1 MKRLPKVTCKTDIP
15 GLWFHGVQEYGHTI
29 FSTLSVPEISFD
41 YDDQNPAYDY
51 LCANGFMNFPKMYR
65 ENLTGFP
72 YFHSNF
78 WNEDVLPLNAF
89 ARGVSYAVLTGYDAS
104 KSDEENLPYVAAH
117 FQTRSQCYIDNINS
131 GGLKQNSRITNF
143 DDFTVSFD
151 YKCDSVGRFDYDYI
165 DPFYPAGYSFLYS
178 QPVNTTAYLSYQ
190 IYIVNVSGGC
200 ILVTGR
206 PETSHI
212 DYDTG
217 AVTGNANYFTGILQI
232 DFTEWHSV
240 KIETIQKDQNG
251 SIIFVYIDNVLI
263 PFHTNNTAYD
273 RTDGGIDTDSGHL
286 SVSFWGFNTRNAYYT
301 GDYWYKNFRI
311 ANRPQHFEEVRWCVY
326 HGNEWQYYTDNHFAF
341 ALSNLS
347 NVYQRA
353 GDIRWQG
360 KSELSEN
367 YLSTGPGRLYIN
379 VLARYCLTLTLAYD
393 NSSEKFG
400 ALNYPAL
407 HTVNM
412 TDEQLQITDN
422 STIYDRVYDVGF
434 VYWPLEENDQDY
446 YANDGTYQTLI
457 FVHPHVDN
465 ASFIDNWCVITPNE
479 TNYITYSISNV
490 KHYGYSIELFM
501 RITETDS
508 AAMSGAV
515 KIMRLNTFN
524 VSGLYANDR
533 AFWFGY
539 IPALNTD
546 HDVLGYWAIFSAEN
560 VICKFPHF
568 KNKAVSHLAFR
579 MVPENAS
586 DYYFRR
592 LCVYINGSLAFH
604 IYLQNRSN
612 LTGFGQLFDS
622 AGNSGFSGAI
632 RGLRLITNQ
641 EVYPAIVDES
651 RAFFA
656 NKDTFYLQD
665 VFSDIELGLD
675 RYWDR
680 VTEVMADPY
689 FDPFELYPDYA
700 FPKTSNDYVFGKP
713 VITWQDERT
722 GEELGTGS
730 ITEEITRNSKFRG
743 DFSFE
748 NTAKG
753 ISVFMPPEGYIEMT
767 INRQMPP
774 VTVITTESMT
784 VYKGSYIILDGS
796 GSYDNITGYLWSTGS
811 TAAQISVQIMETTT
825 FTLTVTNANGSDS
838 ATITIVCKEVPEIVK
853 KADIVT
859 VQVTGQEIPLS
870 PIPYQELSVLL
881 NGQNCIISLRQL
893 GLFLYCSLSVDGRQI
908 FNNIMCSINARVNV
922 FRSPYFTGI
931 LKFYDTQGTDRPH
944 YSELG
949 SRWILVYRAE
959 ELPGEVD

>member
-1 MKRLPKVTCKTDIP
+1 MKRLPKITCKTDLP
-15 GLWFHGVQEYGHTI
+15 GLFFHKWGQYSDT
-29 FSTLSVPEISFD
+29 FSVPEITFNA
-41 YDDQNPAYDY
+41 DDENPAYDH

-65 ENLTGFP
+65 ESLTGFP
-72 YFHSNF
+72 YFHSGF
-78 WNEDVLPLNAF
+78 WNEDVLSSSVSAQ
-89 ARGVSYAVLTGYDAS
+89 GVSYAALTGYDAS

-117 FQTRSQCYIDNINS
+117 FENRSQCYIDNINS

-151 YKCDSVGRFDYDYI
+151 YKCDSVGRFDYGYI
-165 DPFYPAGYSFLYS
+165 DPGYPAGYSFLYS
-178 QPVNTTAYLSYQ
+178 QPVNTTAYLHHQ

-206 PETSHI
+206 PETANI

-217 AVTGNANYFTGILQI
+217 AVTGNNNYFTGILQI

-240 KIETIQKDQNG
+240 KIETIQKDSG
-251 SIIFVYIDNVLI
+251 SVIFVYIDNVLI

-311 ANRPQHFEEVRWCVY
+311 ANRPQHFEI
-326 HGNEWQYYTDNHFAF
+326 EWSVARNRYDSEYYSENHFPF
-341 ALSNLS
+341 YLRDLSYANQ
-347 NVYQRA
+347 YQRESVI
-353 GDIRWQG
+353 DCHF
-360 KSELSEN
+360 KSEFMEVSSWFGEYYYN
-367 YLSTGPGRLYIN
+367 N
-379 VLARYCLTLTLAYD
+379 VLPAYYLNLRLTHD
-393 NSSEKFG
+393 GSSEIFN
-400 ALNYPAL
+400 ASAYPAL
-407 HTVNM
+407 RTVNM
-412 TDEQLQITDN
+412 TDEQLQITDESSIVDN
-422 STIYDRVYDVGF
+422 AYDVGF
-434 VYWPLEENDQDY
+434 VYFPLEENDQDY
-446 YANDGTYQTLI
+446 YAHDGTYQTL
-457 FVHPHVDN
+457 FLLNPHVDN

-479 TNYITYSISNV
+479 TNYITYSKSNV
-490 KHYGYSIELFM
+490 QNYGYSIELFM
-501 RITETDS
+501 RITEADS
-508 AAMSGAV
+508 AAMSGNV
-515 KIMRLNTFN
+515 KIMRLNTFS

-533 AFWFGY
+533 VFWFGY

-546 HDVLGYWAIFSAEN
+546 HDVLGYWAIFSSEN
-560 VICKFPHF
+560 VVCKFPHF
-568 KNKAVSHLAFR
+568 KNRAVSHLAFR
-579 MVPENAS
+579 MSPEDAA

-592 LCVYINGSLAFH
+592 LCVYINGSLVFH
-604 IYLQNRSN
+604 IFLRERSSLSN
-612 LTGFGQLFDS
+612 FGQLFDS

-632 RGLRLITNQ
+632 RGLRIITNQ

-700 FPKTSNDYVFGKP
+700 FPQTQNDYVFGKP

-730 ITEEITRNSKFRG
+730 ITEEITRNTKFRG
-743 DFSFE
+743 DLSFE
-748 NTAKG
+748 NSAKG
-753 ISVFMPPEGYIEMT
+753 ISVFMPPEGYVEMT

-774 VTVITTESMT
+774 VSVITTESMT

-796 GSYDNITGYLWSTGS
+796 GSYDNITAYQWSNGS

-825 FTLTVTNANGSDS
+825 FTLTVTNLYGSDS

-922 FRSPYFTGI
+922 FKSPYFTGI

>member
-1 MKRLPKVTCKTDIP
+1 MKRLPKVTCKTDLP
-15 GLWFHGVQEYGHTI
+15 GLFFHKWGQYSDT
-29 FSTLSVPEISFD
+29 FSVPEITFD
-41 YDDQNPAYDY
+41 ADDENPVYDY
-51 LCANGFMNFPKMYR
+51 LCADGFMNFPKMYR
-65 ENLTGFP
+65 ESLTGFP
-72 YFHSNF
+72 YFHSDF
-78 WNEDVLPLNAF
+78 WNEDVLPPDTNAQ
-89 ARGVSYAVLTGYDAS
+89 GVSYVALTGYDAS

-117 FQTRSQCYIDNINS
+117 FENRSQCYINNINS

-143 DDFTVSFD
+143 DDFAVSFD
-151 YKCDSVGRFDYDYI
+151 YKMDDYSQADSY
-165 DPFYPAGYSFLYS
+165 YPAGYSFLYS
-178 QPVNTTAYLSYQ
+178 QPVNTNSYHTYQ

-206 PETSHI
+206 PETAHI

-240 KIETIQKDQNG
+240 KIETIQKASG
-251 SIIFVYIDNVLI
+251 SVIFVYIDNVLI
-263 PFHTNNTAYD
+263 PFHFNAATYD

-311 ANRPQHFEEVRWCVY
+311 ANRPQHFEI
-326 HGNEWQYYTDNHFAF
+326 EWSVARTRYDSEFYSENHFPF
-341 ALSNLS
+341 YLRNL
-347 NVYQRA
+347 NYANQYQRETF
-353 GDIRWQG
+353 IQYLY
-360 KSELSEN
+360 KSELMEAFSWFGEYYYN
-367 YLSTGPGRLYIN
+367 N
-379 VLARYCLTLTLAYD
+379 VLPAYYLNLRLTHD
-393 NSSEKFG
+393 GSSEIFN
-400 ALNYPAL
+400 ASAYPAL
-407 HTVNM
+407 RTVNM
-412 TDEQLQITDN
+412 TDEELQITDESSIVDN
-422 STIYDRVYDVGF
+422 AYDVGF
-434 VYWPLEENDQDY
+434 VYFPLEENDQDY
-446 YANDGTYQTLI
+446 YAHDGTYQTL
-457 FVHPHVDN
+457 FLLNPHVDN
-465 ASFIDNWCVITPNE
+465 ASFIDNRCVITPNE
-479 TNYITYSISNV
+479 TNYITYSKSNV
-490 KHYGYSIELFM
+490 QNYGYSIELFM
-501 RITETDS
+501 RITEADS
-508 AAMSGAV
+508 AAMSGNV
-515 KIMRLNTFN
+515 KIMRLNTFS

-533 AFWFGY
+533 VFWFGY
-539 IPALNTD
+539 IPALNAD

-560 VICKFPHF
+560 VVCKFPHF

-579 MVPENAS
+579 MSPEDAA

-604 IYLQNRSN
+604 IYLRERTSLSN
-612 LTGFGQLFDS
+612 FGQLFDS

-632 RGLRLITNQ
+632 RGLRIITNQ

-651 RAFFA
+651 RAFFT

-689 FDPFELYPDYA
+689 FDPFTLYPDYA
-700 FPKTSNDYVFGKP
+700 FPETQNDYVFGKP

-730 ITEEITRNSKFRG
+730 ITEEITRNTKFRG

-748 NTAKG
+748 NSAKG

-774 VTVITTESMT
+774 VSVITTESMT

-796 GSYDNITGYLWSTGS
+796 GSYDNITSYQWSNGS

-825 FTLTVTNANGSDS
+825 FTLTVTNLYGSDS
-838 ATITIVCKEVPEIVK
+838 ATITVVCKEVPEIVK

-922 FRSPYFTGI
+922 FKSPYFTGI

>member
-1 MKRLPKVTCKTDIP
+1 MKRLPKITCKTDLP
-15 GLWFHGVQEYGHTI
+15 GLFFHKWGQYSDT
-29 FSTLSVPEISFD
+29 FSVPEITFD
-41 YDDQNPAYDY
+41 ADDENPAYDY
-51 LCANGFMNFPKMYR
+51 LCADGFMNFPKMYR
-65 ENLTGFP
+65 ESLTGFP
-72 YFHSNF
+72 YFHSDF
-78 WNEDVLPLNAF
+78 WNEDVLPLNTDAQ
-89 ARGVSYAVLTGYDAS
+89 GVSYAVLTGYDAT

-117 FQTRSQCYIDNINS
+117 FENRSHCYIDNINS

-151 YKCDSVGRFDYDYI
+151 YKCDSVGRFDYGYI

-178 QPVNTTAYLSYQ
+178 QPVNTTSYHTYQ

-217 AVTGNANYFTGILQI
+217 AVTGNDNYFTGILQI

-240 KIETIQKDQNG
+240 RIETVQKDSG
-251 SIIFVYIDNVLI
+251 SVIFVYIDNVLI
-263 PFHTNNTAYD
+263 PFHFNDATYD

-311 ANRPQHFEEVRWCVY
+311 ANRPQHFEI
-326 HGNEWQYYTDNHFAF
+326 EWSVARTRYDSEFYSENHFPF
-341 ALSNLS
+341 YLRNL
-347 NVYQRA
+347 NYANQYQRETF
-353 GDIRWQG
+353 IQYLY
-360 KSELSEN
+360 KSELMEAFSWFGEYYYN
-367 YLSTGPGRLYIN
+367 N
-379 VLARYCLTLTLAYD
+379 VLPAYYLNLRLTHD
-393 NSSEKFG
+393 GSSEIFN
-400 ALNYPAL
+400 ASAYPAL
-407 HTVNM
+407 RTVNM
-412 TDEQLQITDN
+412 TDEELQITDESSIVDN
-422 STIYDRVYDVGF
+422 AYDVGF
-434 VYWPLEENDQDY
+434 VYFPLEENDQDY
-446 YANDGTYQTLI
+446 YAHDGTYQTL
-457 FVHPHVDN
+457 FLLNPHVDN

-479 TNYITYSISNV
+479 TNYITYNKSNV
-490 KHYGYSIELFM
+490 QNYGYSIELFM
-501 RITETDS
+501 RITEADS

-515 KIMRLNTFN
+515 KIMRLNTFS

-533 AFWFGY
+533 VFWFGY

-560 VICKFPHF
+560 VVCKFPHF
-568 KNKAVSHLAFR
+568 KNRAVSHLAVR
-579 MVPENAS
+579 MSPEDAA

-604 IYLQNRSN
+604 IYLRNRSSLSN
-612 LTGFGQLFDS
+612 FGQLFDS

-632 RGLRLITNQ
+632 RGLRIITNQ

-651 RAFFA
+651 RAFFS
-656 NKDTFYLQD
+656 NKDIFYLQD
-665 VFSDIELGLD
+665 VFSDVELGLD

-700 FPKTSNDYVFGKP
+700 FPDTQNDYVFRKP

-730 ITEEITRNSKFRG
+730 ITEEITRNTKFRG

-753 ISVFMPPEGYIEMT
+753 ISVFMPPEGYAEMT

-774 VTVITTESMT
+774 TAVITTESMT

-859 VQVTGQEIPLS
+859 VKVTGQEIPLS

>member
-15 GLWFHGVQEYGHTI
+15 GLFFHKWGQYSDT
-29 FSTLSVPEISFD
+29 FSVPEITFD
-41 YDDQNPAYDY
+41 ADDENPAYDH

-72 YFHSNF
+72 YFHSEF
-78 WNEDVLPLNAF
+78 WNEDVLPGDTWAQ
-89 ARGVSYAVLTGYDAS
+89 GVSYVALTGYDAS
-104 KSDEENLPYVAAH
+104 KSDEENAPYVAAH
-117 FQTRSQCYIDNINS
+117 FENRSQCYINNINS

-143 DDFTVSFD
+143 DDFAVSFD
-151 YKCDSVGRFDYDYI
+151 YKMDAYSQGDSY
-165 DPFYPAGYSFLYS
+165 YPAGYSFLFS
-178 QPVNTTAYLSYQ
+178 QPQNTTEYFRCQ
-190 IYIVNVSGGC
+190 IYIVKVNGGC
-200 ILVTGR
+200 ILVTDR
-206 PETSHI
+206 PDTAYI

-217 AVTGNANYFTGILQI
+217 TVTGNANYFTGILQI

-240 KIETIQKDQNG
+240 KIETIQKDSG
-251 SIIFVYIDNVLI
+251 SVIFVYIDNVLI
-263 PFHTNNTAYD
+263 PFHFNNTSYN
-273 RTDGGIDTDSGHL
+273 RTDGGIDTDSWHL
-286 SVSFWGFNTRNAYYT
+286 SGNFLGFNTRNAYYT

-311 ANRPQHFEEVRWCVY
+311 ANRPQHFEI
-326 HGNEWQYYTDNHFAF
+326 EWSVARTRYDSEFYSENHFPF
-341 ALSNLS
+341 YLRNL
-347 NVYQRA
+347 NYANQYQRETF
-353 GDIRWQG
+353 IQYLY
-360 KSELSEN
+360 KSELMEAFSWFGEYYYN
-367 YLSTGPGRLYIN
+367 N
-379 VLARYCLTLTLAYD
+379 VLPAYYLNLRLTHD
-393 NSSEKFG
+393 GSSEIFN
-400 ALNYPAL
+400 ASAYPAL
-407 HTVNM
+407 RTVNM

-422 STIYDRVYDVGF
+422 GTIYDGVYYVGY
-434 VYWPLEENDQDY
+434 VYWPLEENDHDY
-446 YANDGTYQTLI
+446 YAHDGTYQTLF
-457 FVHPHVDN
+457 FVHPYVDN
-465 ASFIDNWCVITPNE
+465 ASFTDSWCVITPNE
-479 TNYITYSISNV
+479 TNYITFNRSNV
-490 KHYGYSIELFM
+490 KNYGYSIELFM
-501 RITETDS
+501 RITEADS
-508 AAMSGAV
+508 AAMSGNV
-515 KIMRLNTFN
+515 KIMRLNTFS

-533 AFWFGY
+533 VFWFGY

-560 VICKFPHF
+560 VVCKFPHF

-579 MVPENAS
+579 MSPEDAS

-604 IYLQNRSN
+604 IYLRERSSLSN
-612 LTGFGQLFDS
+612 FGQLFDS

-632 RGLRLITNQ
+632 RGLRIITNQ

-651 RAFFA
+651 RAFFS

-713 VITWQDERT
+713 VITWHDERT

-748 NTAKG
+748 NTTKG
-753 ISVFMPPEGYIEMT
+753 ISVFMPPEGYVEMT

-774 VTVITTESMT
+774 VSVITTESMT

-796 GSYDNITGYLWSTGS
+796 GSYDNITSYQWSNGS

-922 FRSPYFTGI
+922 FKSPYFTGI

>member
-15 GLWFHGVQEYGHTI
+15 GLFFHKWGQYSDT
-29 FSTLSVPEISFD
+29 FSVPEITFD
-41 YDDQNPAYDY
+41 ADDENPAYDY
-51 LCANGFMNFPKMYR
+51 LCADGFVNFPKMYR
-65 ENLTGFP
+65 ESLTGFP
-72 YFHSNF
+72 YFHSDF
-78 WNEDVLPLNAF
+78 WNEDVLPLNTDAQ
-89 ARGVSYAVLTGYDAS
+89 GVSYAVLTGYDAS

-117 FQTRSQCYIDNINS
+117 FENRSQCYIDNINS

-151 YKCDSVGRFDYDYI
+151 YKCDSVGRFDYGYI
-165 DPFYPAGYSFLYS
+165 DPFYPAGYSFLYG
-178 QPVNTTAYLSYQ
+178 QPVYTTSYLRHQ

-206 PETSHI
+206 PDTAYI

-240 KIETIQKDQNG
+240 KIETIQKASG
-251 SIIFVYIDNVLI
+251 SVIFVYIDNVLI
-263 PFHTNNTAYD
+263 PFHFNDATYD

-311 ANRPQHFEEVRWCVY
+311 TNRPQHFEI
-326 HGNEWQYYTDNHFAF
+326 EWGVARTRYDSEYYSENHFPF
-341 ALSNLS
+341 YLRNL
-347 NVYQRA
+347 NYADQYQRETF
-353 GDIRWQG
+353 IQCLY
-360 KSELSEN
+360 KSELMEAFSWFGEYYYN
-367 YLSTGPGRLYIN
+367 N
-379 VLARYCLTLTLAYD
+379 VLPAYNLNLRLTHD
-393 NSSEKFG
+393 GSSEIFN
-400 ALNYPAL
+400 AASYPAL
-407 HTVNM
+407 RTVNM

-422 STIYDRVYDVGF
+422 GTIYDGVYYVGY
-434 VYWPLEENDQDY
+434 VYWPLEENDHDY
-446 YANDGTYQTLI
+446 YAHDGTYQTLF
-457 FVHPHVDN
+457 FVHPYVDN
-465 ASFIDNWCVITPNE
+465 ASFTDNWCVITPNE
-479 TNYITYSISNV
+479 TNYITFNRSNV
-490 KHYGYSIELFM
+490 KNYGYSIELFM
-501 RITETDS
+501 RITEADS
-508 AAMSGAV
+508 AAMSGNV
-515 KIMRLNTFN
+515 KIMRLNTFS

-533 AFWFGY
+533 VFWFGY
-539 IPALNTD
+539 IPALNAD
-546 HDVLGYWAIFSAEN
+546 RSVLGYWAIFSAEN
-560 VICKFPHF
+560 VVCKFPHF
-568 KNKAVSHLAFR
+568 KNRAVSHLAFR
-579 MVPENAS
+579 MSPEDAS

-604 IYLQNRSN
+604 IYLRERSSLIN
-612 LTGFGQLFDS
+612 FGQLFDS

-632 RGLRLITNQ
+632 RGLRIITNQ

-651 RAFFA
+651 RAFFS

-675 RYWDR
+675 WYWDR

-700 FPKTSNDYVFGKP
+700 FPKTQNDYVFGKP
-713 VITWQDERT
+713 VITWHDERT

-730 ITEEITRNSKFRG
+730 ITEDITRNTKFRG

-753 ISVFMPPEGYIEMT
+753 ISVFMPPEGYVEMT

-774 VTVITTESMT
+774 VSVITTESMT

-796 GSYDNITGYLWSTGS
+796 GSYDNITSYQWSNGS

-922 FRSPYFTGI
+922 FKSPYFTGI

>member
-1 MKRLPKVTCKTDIP
+1 MKRLPKVTCKTDLP
-15 GLWFHGVQEYGHTI
+15 GLFFHKWGQYSDT
-29 FSTLSVPEISFD
+29 FSVPEITFD
-41 YDDQNPAYDY
+41 ADDENPAYDY
-51 LCANGFMNFPKMYR
+51 LCADGFMNFPKMYR
-65 ENLTGFP
+65 ESLTGFP
-72 YFHSNF
+72 YFHSGF
-78 WNEDVLPLNAF
+78 WNEDVLPSGAYAN
-89 ARGVSYAVLTGYDAS
+89 GVSYAVLTGYDAS

-117 FQTRSQCYIDNINS
+117 FVNRSQCYISDINF
-131 GGLKQNSRITNF
+131 GGLQQNSRITNS

-151 YKCDSVGRFDYDYI
+151 YKCDSVGRFDAGYI
-165 DPFYPAGYSFLYS
+165 DSYYPQGYSFLYS
-178 QPVNTTAYLSYQ
+178 QPSSTVTAGNQ

-206 PETSHI
+206 PDTAYI

-217 AVTGNANYFTGILQI
+217 AVTGNQNYFTGILQI
-232 DFTEWHSV
+232 DFTEWHSFR
-240 KIETIQKDQNG
+240 IETIQKDQENG
-251 SIIFVYIDNVLI
+251 SIVFVYIDNVLI
-263 PFHTNNTAYD
+263 PFHTNNASYD
-273 RTDGGIDTDSGHL
+273 RTDGGMDTLSGHI
-286 SVSFWGFNTRNAYYT
+286 SHNFVGFNTRNAYYT

-311 ANRPQHFEEVRWCVY
+311 ANRQQHFEIRWCVFNKNSMPEY
-326 HGNEWQYYTDNHFAF
+326 FSENHFPFAISQSYTDPYRQKGIIYCQ
-341 ALSNLS
+341 S
-347 NVYQRA
+347 
-353 GDIRWQG
+353 
-360 KSELSEN
+360 KSELFGDYLN
-367 YLSTGPGRLYIN
+367 GDPGYLFINILAQYYLSL
-379 VLARYCLTLTLAYD
+379 VLAYD
-393 NSSEKFG
+393 NSSETLD

-407 HTVNM
+407 HTINM
-412 TDEQLQITDN
+412 TDEQLQITDASSITDN
-422 STIYDRVYDVGF
+422 AYDVGF

-446 YANDGTYQTLI
+446 YAHDGTYQTL
-457 FVHPHVDN
+457 FLVDPHLDN
-465 ASFIDNWCVITPNE
+465 ASFIDNWCVLTPNE
-479 TNYITYSISNV
+479 TNYITYSKSNIQD
-490 KHYGYSIELFM
+490 YGYSIELFM
-501 RITETDS
+501 RITEADS
-508 AAMSGAV
+508 AAMSGNV
-515 KIMRLNTFN
+515 KIMRLNTFS

-533 AFWFGY
+533 VFWFGY
-539 IPALNTD
+539 IPALNAD

-560 VICKFPHF
+560 VVCKFPHF
-568 KNKAVSHLAFR
+568 KNRAVSHLAFR
-579 MVPENAS
+579 MAPESAIN
-586 DYYFRR
+586 YYFRR

-604 IYLQNRSN
+604 IYLRNRSN
-612 LTGFGQLFDS
+612 LTDFGQLFDS

-632 RGLRLITNQ
+632 RGLRIITNQ
-641 EVYPAIVDES
+641 EVYPVIVDES
-651 RAFFA
+651 RAFFS
-656 NKDTFYLQD
+656 NKDTYYLLDQ
-665 VFSDIELGLD
+665 FSDIELGLD

-689 FDPFELYPDYA
+689 FDPFTLYPDYA
-700 FPKTSNDYVFGKP
+700 YPKTQNDYVFGKP

-730 ITEEITRNSKFRG
+730 ITEEITRNTKFRG

-748 NTAKG
+748 NSAKG

-774 VTVITTESMT
+774 VSVITTESMT

-796 GSYDNITGYLWSTGS
+796 GSYDNITSYQWSNGS

-825 FTLTVTNANGSDS
+825 FTLTVTNLYGSDS

-859 VQVTGQEIPLS
+859 VKVTGQEIPLS

>member
-1 MKRLPKVTCKTDIP
+1 MKRLPKITCKTDIP
-15 GLWFHGVQEYGHTI
+15 GLFFHKWGQYSDT
-29 FSTLSVPEISFD
+29 FSVPEITFD
-41 YDDQNPAYDY
+41 ADDENPAYDH

-72 YFHSNF
+72 YFHSDF
-78 WNEDVLPLNAF
+78 WNEDVLPGDTWAQ
-89 ARGVSYAVLTGYDAS
+89 GVSYAVLTGYDAS

-117 FQTRSQCYIDNINS
+117 FENRSQCYIDNINS
-131 GGLKQNSRITNF
+131 GGLKQNSRITNS

-151 YKCDSVGRFDYDYI
+151 YKCDSVGRFDYGYI
-165 DPFYPAGYSFLYS
+165 DPSYPAGYSFLYS
-178 QPVNTTAYLSYQ
+178 QPVYTTSYLRQQ

-200 ILVTGR
+200 ILITGR

-217 AVTGNANYFTGILQI
+217 AVTGNENYFTGILQI

-240 KIETIQKDQNG
+240 KIETIQKASG
-251 SIIFVYIDNVLI
+251 SVIFVYIDNVLI
-263 PFHTNNTAYD
+263 PFHFNDATYD

-286 SVSFWGFNTRNAYYT
+286 SVSFWCFNTRNAYYT

-311 ANRPQHFEEVRWCVY
+311 ANRPQHFEI
-326 HGNEWQYYTDNHFAF
+326 EWSVARTRYDSEYYSENHFPFYLLNYA
-341 ALSNLS
+341 NQ
-347 NVYQRA
+347 YQRETF
-353 GDIRWQG
+353 IQYLY
-360 KSELSEN
+360 KSELMEAFSWFGEYYYN
-367 YLSTGPGRLYIN
+367 N
-379 VLARYCLTLTLAYD
+379 VLPAYNLNLRLAHD
-393 NSSEKFG
+393 GSSEIFN
-400 ALNYPAL
+400 AASYPAL
-407 HTVNM
+407 RTVNM

-422 STIYDRVYDVGF
+422 STIYDGVYYVGY
-434 VYWPLEENDQDY
+434 VYWPLEENDHDY
-446 YANDGTYQTLI
+446 YAHDGTYQTLF

-479 TNYITYSISNV
+479 TNYITYNRSNV
-490 KHYGYSIELFM
+490 KNYGYSIELFM
-501 RITETDS
+501 RITEADS
-508 AAMSGAV
+508 AAMSGNV

-533 AFWFGY
+533 IFWFGY

-560 VICKFPHF
+560 VVCKFPHF
-568 KNKAVSHLAFR
+568 KNRAVSHLAFR
-579 MVPENAS
+579 MSPEDAS

-604 IYLQNRSN
+604 IYLRNRSN

-632 RGLRLITNQ
+632 RGLRIITNQ

-651 RAFFA
+651 RAFFS
-656 NKDTFYLQD
+656 NKDIFYLQD

-680 VTEVMADPY
+680 VSEVIADPY
-689 FDPFELYPDYA
+689 FDPFTLYPDYA
-700 FPKTSNDYVFGKP
+700 YPQTQNDYVFGKP
-713 VITWQDERT
+713 VITWLDERT

-730 ITEEITRNSKFRG
+730 ITEEITRNTKFRG
-743 DFSFE
+743 NFSFE

-753 ISVFMPPEGYIEMT
+753 ISVFMPPEGYVEMT

-774 VTVITTESMT
+774 VSVITTESMT
-784 VYKGSYIILDGS
+784 VYKGSFIILDGS
-796 GSYDNITGYLWSTGS
+796 GSYDNITSYLWNTGS

-825 FTLTVTNANGSDS
+825 FTLTVTNNYGSDS
-838 ATITIVCKEVPEIVK
+838 ATITIVCKEIPEIVK

>member
-1 MKRLPKVTCKTDIP
+1 MKRLPKITCKTDIP
-15 GLWFHGVQEYGHTI
+15 GLFFHKWGQYSDT
-29 FSTLSVPEISFD
+29 FSVPEITFNA
-41 YDDQNPAYDY
+41 DDENPAYDY
-51 LCANGFMNFPKMYR
+51 LCADGFVNFPKMYR
-65 ENLTGFP
+65 ESLTGFP
-72 YFHSNF
+72 YFHSDF
-78 WNEDVLPLNAF
+78 WNEDVLPLNTDAQ
-89 ARGVSYAVLTGYDAS
+89 GVSYAVLTGYDAS

-117 FQTRSQCYIDNINS
+117 FENRSHCYIDNINS

-151 YKCDSVGRFDYDYI
+151 YKCDSVGRFDYGYI

-178 QPVNTTAYLSYQ
+178 QPVNTTSYHTYQ

-206 PETSHI
+206 PSTGNI

-240 KIETIQKDQNG
+240 KIETIQKASG
-251 SIIFVYIDNVLI
+251 SVIFVYIDNVLI
-263 PFHTNNTAYD
+263 PFHFNDATYD

-286 SVSFWGFNTRNAYYT
+286 SGNFLGFNTRNAYYT

-311 ANRPQHFEEVRWCVY
+311 ANRPQHFEIAWSVARTRYDSE
-326 HGNEWQYYTDNHFAF
+326 YYSENHFPF
-341 ALSNLS
+341 YLRNL
-347 NVYQRA
+347 NYANQYQRETF
-353 GDIRWQG
+353 IQCNY
-360 KSELSEN
+360 KSELMKVSLWFGEYYYN
-367 YLSTGPGRLYIN
+367 N
-379 VLARYCLTLTLAYD
+379 VLPAYFLNLRLAHD
-393 NSSEKFG
+393 GSSEIFNAG
-400 ALNYPAL
+400 AYPAL
-407 HTVNM
+407 RTVNM
-412 TDEQLQITDN
+412 TDEELQITDESSIVDN
-422 STIYDRVYDVGF
+422 AYDVGF
-434 VYWPLEENDQDY
+434 VYFPLEENDQDY
-446 YANDGTYQTLI
+446 YAHDGTYQTL
-457 FVHPHVDN
+457 FLLNPHVDN

-479 TNYITYSISNV
+479 TNYITYNKSNV
-490 KHYGYSIELFM
+490 QNYGYSIELFM
-501 RITETDS
+501 RITEADS
-508 AAMSGAV
+508 AAMSGNV

-533 AFWFGY
+533 VFWFGY

-560 VICKFPHF
+560 TVCKFPHF

-579 MVPENAS
+579 MSPEDAS

-604 IYLQNRSN
+604 IYLRERSSLSN
-612 LTGFGQLFDS
+612 FGQLFDS

-632 RGLRLITNQ
+632 RGLRIITNQ

-651 RAFFA
+651 RAFFS

-680 VTEVMADPY
+680 VSEVMADPY

-700 FPKTSNDYVFGKP
+700 FPKTQNDYVFGKP
-713 VITWQDERT
+713 AITWQDERT

-730 ITEEITRNSKFRG
+730 ITEEITRNTKFRG

-748 NTAKG
+748 NSAKG
-753 ISVFMPPEGYIEMT
+753 ISVFMPPEGYVEMT

-774 VTVITTESMT
+774 VSVITTESMT

-796 GSYDNITGYLWSTGS
+796 GSYDNITSYQWSNGS

-825 FTLTVTNANGSDS
+825 FTLTVTNTYGSDS

-853 KADIVT
+853 KADIET
-859 VQVTGQEIPLS
+859 VKVTGQEIPLS

>member
-15 GLWFHGVQEYGHTI
+15 GLFFHKWGQYSDT
-29 FSTLSVPEISFD
+29 FSVPEITFD
-41 YDDQNPAYDY
+41 ADDENPAYDY
-51 LCANGFMNFPKMYR
+51 LCADGFVNFPKMYR
-65 ENLTGFP
+65 ESLTGFP
-72 YFHSNF
+72 YFHSGF
-78 WNEDVLPLNAF
+78 WNEDVLPPSTYAQ
-89 ARGVSYAVLTGYDAS
+89 GVSYAALTGYDAS

-117 FQTRSQCYIDNINS
+117 FENRSQCYINSINS

-151 YKCDSVGRFDYDYI
+151 YKCDSVGRFDSGYI
-165 DPFYPAGYSFLYS
+165 DTDYPKGYSFLYS
-178 QPVNTTAYLSYQ
+178 QPTGTTAYNTYQ

-200 ILVTGR
+200 ILVTGW
-206 PETSHI
+206 PNETNI

-217 AVTGNANYFTGILQI
+217 TVTGTANYFTGILQT
-232 DFTEWHSV
+232 DFTEWHSFR
-240 KIETIQKDQNG
+240 IETIQKDDG
-251 SIIFVYIDNVLI
+251 SVIFVYIDNVLI
-263 PFHTNNTAYD
+263 PFHFNNAAYE
-273 RTDGGIDTDSGHL
+273 RTDGGIDTKSGHL
-286 SVSFWGFNTRNAYYT
+286 STGFWGFNTRNAYYT

-311 ANRPQHFEEVRWCVY
+311 ANRLQHFEI
-326 HGNEWQYYTDNHFAF
+326 EWSVARNRYDSEYYSENHFPFYLRDLNYA
-341 ALSNLS
+341 NQ
-347 NVYQRA
+347 YQRETF
-353 GDIRWQG
+353 IQCNC
-360 KSELSEN
+360 KSELMKVSLWFGEYYYN
-367 YLSTGPGRLYIN
+367 N
-379 VLARYCLTLTLAYD
+379 VLPAYYLNLRLTHD
-393 NSSEKFG
+393 GSSEIFNAG
-400 ALNYPAL
+400 SYPAL
-407 HTVNM
+407 RTVNM
-412 TDEQLQITDN
+412 TDEQLQITDESSIVDN
-422 STIYDRVYDVGF
+422 AYDVGF
-434 VYWPLEENDQDY
+434 VYFPLEENDQDY
-446 YANDGTYQTLI
+446 YAHDGTYQTL
-457 FVHPHVDN
+457 FLLNPHIDN

-479 TNYITYSISNV
+479 TNYITYSKSNV
-490 KHYGYSIELFM
+490 QNYGYSIELFI
-501 RITETDS
+501 RITEADS

-515 KIMRLNTFN
+515 KIMRLNTFS
-524 VSGLYANDR
+524 VTGLYANDR

-539 IPALNTD
+539 IPAADAD

-560 VICKFPHF
+560 TVCKFPHF

-579 MVPENAS
+579 LSPEDAA

-604 IYLQNRSN
+604 IFLRERSSLSN
-612 LTGFGQLFDS
+612 FGQLFDS

-632 RGLRLITNQ
+632 RGLRIITNQ

-700 FPKTSNDYVFGKP
+700 FPKTQNDYVFGKP
-713 VITWQDERT
+713 VISWLDERT

-730 ITEEITRNSKFRG
+730 ITEDITRNSKFRG
-743 DFSFE
+743 DLSFE

-774 VTVITTESMT
+774 VSVITTESMT

-796 GSYDNITGYLWSTGS
+796 GSYDNITSYQWSNGAA
-811 TAAQISVQIMETTT
+811 AAQISVQIMETTT
-825 FTLTVTNANGSDS
+825 FTLTVTNAYGSDS
-838 ATITIVCKEVPEIVK
+838 ATITIVCKEVPEIIK
-853 KADIVT
+853 KADIET
-859 VQVTGQEIPLS
+859 VKVTGQEIPLS

-922 FRSPYFTGI
+922 FKSPYFTGI

>member
-1 MKRLPKVTCKTDIP
+1 MKRLPKITCKTDLP
-15 GLWFHGVQEYGHTI
+15 GLFFHKWGQYSDT
-29 FSTLSVPEISFD
+29 FSVPEITFD
-41 YDDQNPAYDY
+41 ADDENPAYDY
-51 LCANGFMNFPKMYR
+51 LCADGFMNFPKMYR
-65 ENLTGFP
+65 ESLTGFP
-72 YFHSNF
+72 YFHSDF
-78 WNEDVLPLNAF
+78 WNEDVLPPDTNAQ
-89 ARGVSYAVLTGYDAS
+89 GVSYVALTGYDAS

-117 FQTRSQCYIDNINS
+117 FENRSQCYIDNINS
-131 GGLKQNSRITNF
+131 GGLKQNSRITNS

-151 YKCDSVGRFDYDYI
+151 YKCDSVGRFDYGYI

-178 QPVNTTAYLSYQ
+178 QPVNTNSYHTYQ

-206 PETSHI
+206 PSTANI

-240 KIETIQKDQNG
+240 KIETIQKAQNG
-251 SIIFVYIDNVLI
+251 SVVFVYIDNILI
-263 PFHTNNTAYD
+263 PFHTNDATYD
-273 RTDGGIDTDSGHL
+273 RADGGIDTYSGHL
-286 SVSFWGFNTRNAYYT
+286 SVNFLGFNTRNAYYT

-311 ANRPQHFEEVRWCVY
+311 ANRSQHFEI
-326 HGNEWQYYTDNHFAF
+326 EWGVARTRYDSEYYSENHFPF
-341 ALSNLS
+341 YLRNL
-347 NVYQRA
+347 NYANQYQRETF
-353 GDIRWQG
+353 IECLY
-360 KSELSEN
+360 KSELMEAFSWFGEYYYN
-367 YLSTGPGRLYIN
+367 N
-379 VLARYCLTLTLAYD
+379 VLPAYYLNLRLTHD
-393 NSSEKFG
+393 GSSEIFN
-400 ALNYPAL
+400 ASAYPAL
-407 HTVNM
+407 RTVNM
-412 TDEQLQITDN
+412 TDEELQITDESSIVDN
-422 STIYDRVYDVGF
+422 AYDVGF
-434 VYWPLEENDQDY
+434 VYFPLEENDQDY
-446 YANDGTYQTLI
+446 YAHDGTYQTL
-457 FVHPHVDN
+457 FLLNPHVDN

-479 TNYITYSISNV
+479 TNYITYSKSNV
-490 KHYGYSIELFM
+490 QNYGYSIELFM

-508 AAMSGAV
+508 AAMSGNV
-515 KIMRLNTFN
+515 KIMRLNTFS

-533 AFWFGY
+533 VFWFGY

-560 VICKFPHF
+560 VVCKFPHF

-579 MVPENAS
+579 MSPEDAA

-604 IYLQNRSN
+604 IYLRERSSLSN
-612 LTGFGQLFDS
+612 FGQLFDS

-632 RGLRLITNQ
+632 RGLRIITNQ

-700 FPKTSNDYVFGKP
+700 FPNTQNDYAFGKP

-730 ITEEITRNSKFRG
+730 ITEEITRNTKFRG

-774 VTVITTESMT
+774 VSVITTESMT

-796 GSYDNITGYLWSTGS
+796 GSYDNITSYQWSNGS

-825 FTLTVTNANGSDS
+825 FTLTVTNLYGSDS

-922 FRSPYFTGI
+922 FKSPYFTGI
-931 LKFYDTQGTDRPH
+931 LKFYDTQGTDKPH

-959 ELPGEVD
+959 KLPGEVD

>member
-1 MKRLPKVTCKTDIP
+1 MKRLPKVTCKTDLP
-15 GLWFHGVQEYGHTI
+15 GLFFHKWGQYSDT
-29 FSTLSVPEISFD
+29 FSVPEITFNA
-41 YDDQNPAYDY
+41 DDENPAYDH

-65 ENLTGFP
+65 ESLTGFP
-72 YFHSNF
+72 YFHSGF
-78 WNEDVLPLNAF
+78 WNEDVLSSSVSAQ
-89 ARGVSYAVLTGYDAS
+89 GVSYAALTGYDAS

-117 FQTRSQCYIDNINS
+117 FENRSQCYIDNINS

-151 YKCDSVGRFDYDYI
+151 YKCDSVGRFDYGYI
-165 DPFYPAGYSFLYS
+165 DPGYPAGYSFLYS
-178 QPVNTTAYLSYQ
+178 QPVNTTAYLHHQ

-206 PETSHI
+206 PETANI

-217 AVTGNANYFTGILQI
+217 AVTGNNNYFTGILQI

-240 KIETIQKDQNG
+240 KIETIQKDSG
-251 SIIFVYIDNVLI
+251 SVIFVYIDNVLI

-311 ANRPQHFEEVRWCVY
+311 ANRPQHFEI
-326 HGNEWQYYTDNHFAF
+326 EWSVARTRYDSEYYSENHFPF
-341 ALSNLS
+341 YLRDLSYANQ
-347 NVYQRA
+347 YQRESVI
-353 GDIRWQG
+353 DCHF
-360 KSELSEN
+360 KSEFMEVSSWFGEYYYN
-367 YLSTGPGRLYIN
+367 N
-379 VLARYCLTLTLAYD
+379 VLPAYYLNLRLTHD
-393 NSSEKFG
+393 GSSEIFN
-400 ALNYPAL
+400 ASAYPAL
-407 HTVNM
+407 RTVNM
-412 TDEQLQITDN
+412 TDEQLQITDESSIVDN
-422 STIYDRVYDVGF
+422 AYDVGF
-434 VYWPLEENDQDY
+434 VYFPLEENDQDY
-446 YANDGTYQTLI
+446 YAHDGTYQTL
-457 FVHPHVDN
+457 FLLNPHVDN

-479 TNYITYSISNV
+479 TNYITYSKSNV
-490 KHYGYSIELFM
+490 QNYGYSIELFM
-501 RITETDS
+501 RITEADS
-508 AAMSGAV
+508 AAMSGNV
-515 KIMRLNTFN
+515 KIMRLNTFS

-533 AFWFGY
+533 VFWFGY

-546 HDVLGYWAIFSAEN
+546 HDVLGYWAIFSSEN
-560 VICKFPHF
+560 VVCKFPHF
-568 KNKAVSHLAFR
+568 KNRAVSHLAFR
-579 MVPENAS
+579 MSPEDAA

-592 LCVYINGSLAFH
+592 LCVYINGSLVFH
-604 IYLQNRSN
+604 IFLRERSSLSN
-612 LTGFGQLFDS
+612 FGQLFDS

-632 RGLRLITNQ
+632 RGLRIITNQ

-700 FPKTSNDYVFGKP
+700 FPQTQNDYVFGKP

-730 ITEEITRNSKFRG
+730 ITEEITRNTKFRG
-743 DFSFE
+743 DLSFE
-748 NTAKG
+748 NSAKG
-753 ISVFMPPEGYIEMT
+753 ISVFMPPEGYVEMT

-774 VTVITTESMT
+774 VSVITTESMT

-796 GSYDNITGYLWSTGS
+796 GSYDNITAYQWSNGS

-825 FTLTVTNANGSDS
+825 FTLTVTNLYGSDS

-922 FRSPYFTGI
+922 FKSPYFTGI

>member
-1 MKRLPKVTCKTDIP
+1 MKRLPKVTCKTDLP
-15 GLWFHGVQEYGHTI
+15 GLFFHKWGQYSDT
-29 FSTLSVPEISFD
+29 FSVPEITFD
-41 YDDQNPAYDY
+41 ADDENPVYDY
-51 LCANGFMNFPKMYR
+51 LCADGFMNFPKMYR
-65 ENLTGFP
+65 ESLTGFP
-72 YFHSNF
+72 YFHSDF
-78 WNEDVLPLNAF
+78 WNEDVLPLNTDAQ
-89 ARGVSYAVLTGYDAS
+89 GVSYAVLTGYDAS

-117 FQTRSQCYIDNINS
+117 FENRSQCYIDNINS

-151 YKCDSVGRFDYDYI
+151 YKCDSVGRFDYGYI

-178 QPVNTTAYLSYQ
+178 QPIYTTSYNTCQ

-206 PETSHI
+206 PSTANI

-240 KIETIQKDQNG
+240 KIETIQKASG
-251 SIIFVYIDNVLI
+251 SVIFVYIDNVLI
-263 PFHTNNTAYD
+263 PFHFNAATYD

-311 ANRPQHFEEVRWCVY
+311 ANRPQHFEI
-326 HGNEWQYYTDNHFAF
+326 EWSVARTRYDSEFYSENHFPF
-341 ALSNLS
+341 YLRNL
-347 NVYQRA
+347 NYANQYQRETF
-353 GDIRWQG
+353 IQYLY
-360 KSELSEN
+360 KSELMEAFSWFGEYYYN
-367 YLSTGPGRLYIN
+367 N
-379 VLARYCLTLTLAYD
+379 VLPAYYLNLRLTHD
-393 NSSEKFG
+393 GSSEIFN
-400 ALNYPAL
+400 ASAYPAL
-407 HTVNM
+407 RTVNM
-412 TDEQLQITDN
+412 TDEELQITDESSIVDN
-422 STIYDRVYDVGF
+422 AYDVGF
-434 VYWPLEENDQDY
+434 VYFPLEENDQDY
-446 YANDGTYQTLI
+446 YAHDGTYQTL
-457 FVHPHVDN
+457 FLLNPHVDN

-479 TNYITYSISNV
+479 TNYITYSKSNV
-490 KHYGYSIELFM
+490 QNYGYSIELFM
-501 RITETDS
+501 RITEADS
-508 AAMSGAV
+508 AAMSGNV
-515 KIMRLNTFN
+515 KIMRLNTFS

-533 AFWFGY
+533 VFWFGY
-539 IPALNTD
+539 IPALNAD

-560 VICKFPHF
+560 VVCKFPHF

-579 MVPENAS
+579 MSPEDAA

-604 IYLQNRSN
+604 IYLRERTSLSN
-612 LTGFGQLFDS
+612 FGQLFDS

-632 RGLRLITNQ
+632 RGLRIITNQ

-651 RAFFA
+651 RAFFT

-689 FDPFELYPDYA
+689 FDPFTLYPDYA
-700 FPKTSNDYVFGKP
+700 FPETQNDYVFGKP

-722 GEELGTGS
+722 GEDLGTGS
-730 ITEEITRNSKFRG
+730 ITEEITRNTKFRG

-774 VTVITTESMT
+774 VSVITTESMT

-796 GSYDNITGYLWSTGS
+796 GSYDNITSYQWSNGS

-825 FTLTVTNANGSDS
+825 FTLTVTNLYGSDS

-922 FRSPYFTGI
+922 FKSPYFTGI

>member
-1 MKRLPKVTCKTDIP
+1 MKRLPKVICKTDIP
-15 GLWFHGVQEYGHTI
+15 GLWFHGVQEYGATL
-29 FSTLSVPEISFD
+29 FNTLSVPEIAFD
-41 YDDQNPAYDY
+41 ADNNDPAYDY
-51 LCANGFMNFPKMYR
+51 ICANGFMNFPKMHR
-65 ENLTGFP
+65 ESLTGFP
-72 YFHSNF
+72 YFHSGF

-89 ARGVSYAVLTGYDAS
+89 AQGVSYAALTGYDAS
-104 KSDEENLPYVAAH
+104 KSDEENMPYVAAH
-117 FQTRSQCYIDNINS
+117 FENRSQCYINNINS

-143 DDFTVSFD
+143 DDFAVSFD
-151 YKCDSVGRFDYDYI
+151 YKMDDYSQADSY
-165 DPFYPAGYSFLYS
+165 YPAGYSFLYS
-178 QPVNTTAYLSYQ
+178 QPVYTTSYNTCQ

-206 PETSHI
+206 PSTANI

-240 KIETIQKDQNG
+240 KIETIQKASG
-251 SIIFVYIDNVLI
+251 SVIFVYIDNVLI
-263 PFHTNNTAYD
+263 PFHFNAATYD

-301 GDYWYKNFRI
+301 GDYLYKNFRI
-311 ANRPQHFEEVRWCVY
+311 ANRPQHFEI
-326 HGNEWQYYTDNHFAF
+326 EWSVARTRYDSEFYSENHFPF
-341 ALSNLS
+341 YLRNL
-347 NVYQRA
+347 NYANQYQRETF
-353 GDIRWQG
+353 IQYLY
-360 KSELSEN
+360 KSELMEAFSWFGEYYYN
-367 YLSTGPGRLYIN
+367 N
-379 VLARYCLTLTLAYD
+379 VLPAYYLNLRLTHD
-393 NSSEKFG
+393 GSSEIFN
-400 ALNYPAL
+400 ASAYPAL
-407 HTVNM
+407 RTVNM
-412 TDEQLQITDN
+412 TDEELQITDESSIVDN
-422 STIYDRVYDVGF
+422 AYDVGF
-434 VYWPLEENDQDY
+434 VYFPLEENDQDY
-446 YANDGTYQTLI
+446 YAHDGTYQTL
-457 FVHPHVDN
+457 FLLNPHVDN

-479 TNYITYSISNV
+479 TNYITYSKSNV
-490 KHYGYSIELFM
+490 QNYGYSIELFM
-501 RITETDS
+501 RITEADS
-508 AAMSGAV
+508 AAMSGNV
-515 KIMRLNTFN
+515 KIMRLNTFS

-533 AFWFGY
+533 VFWFGY
-539 IPALNTD
+539 IPALNAD

-560 VICKFPHF
+560 VVCKFPHF
-568 KNKAVSHLAFR
+568 KNRAVSHLAFR
-579 MVPENAS
+579 MSPEDAAN
-586 DYYFRR
+586 YYFRR

-604 IYLQNRSN
+604 IYLRERSSLSN
-612 LTGFGQLFDS
+612 FGQLFDS

-632 RGLRLITNQ
+632 RGLRIITNQ

-651 RAFFA
+651 RAFFS

-700 FPKTSNDYVFGKP
+700 FPETQNDYVFGKP

-730 ITEEITRNSKFRG
+730 ITEEITRNTKFRG

-748 NTAKG
+748 NSAKG
-753 ISVFMPPEGYIEMT
+753 ISVFMPPEGYVEMT

-774 VTVITTESMT
+774 VSVITTESMT

-796 GSYDNITGYLWSTGS
+796 GSYDNITSYQWSNGS

-825 FTLTVTNANGSDS
+825 FTLTVTNLYGSDS

-922 FRSPYFTGI
+922 FKSPYFTGI

>member
-15 GLWFHGVQEYGHTI
+15 GLFFHKWGQYSDT
-29 FSTLSVPEISFD
+29 FSVPEITFD
-41 YDDQNPAYDY
+41 ADDENPAYDY
-51 LCANGFMNFPKMYR
+51 LCADGFVNFPKMYR
-65 ENLTGFP
+65 ESLTGFP
-72 YFHSNF
+72 YFHSDF
-78 WNEDVLPLNAF
+78 WNEDVLPLNTDAQ
-89 ARGVSYAVLTGYDAS
+89 GVSYAVLTGYDAS

-117 FQTRSQCYIDNINS
+117 FENRSHCYIDNINS

-151 YKCDSVGRFDYDYI
+151 YKCDSVGRFDYGYI

-178 QPVNTTAYLSYQ
+178 QPVNTTSYHTYQ

-206 PETSHI
+206 PNTAYI

-217 AVTGNANYFTGILQI
+217 AVTGDQNYFTGILQI

-240 KIETIQKDQNG
+240 RIETVQKDSG
-251 SIIFVYIDNVLI
+251 SVIFVYIDNVLI
-263 PFHTNNTAYD
+263 PFHFNNTSYN
-273 RTDGGIDTDSGHL
+273 RPDGGIDTDSGHL
-286 SVSFWGFNTRNAYYT
+286 SGNFLGFNTRNAYYT

-311 ANRPQHFEEVRWCVY
+311 ANRPQHFEI
-326 HGNEWQYYTDNHFAF
+326 EWSVARTRYDSEFYSENHFPF
-341 ALSNLS
+341 YLRNL
-347 NVYQRA
+347 NYANQYQRETF
-353 GDIRWQG
+353 IQYLY
-360 KSELSEN
+360 KSELMEAFSWFGEYYYN
-367 YLSTGPGRLYIN
+367 N
-379 VLARYCLTLTLAYD
+379 VLPAYNLNLHLAHD
-393 NSSEKFG
+393 GSSEIFN
-400 ALNYPAL
+400 AASYPAL
-407 HTVNM
+407 RTVNM

-422 STIYDRVYDVGF
+422 STIYDGVYYVGY
-434 VYWPLEENDQDY
+434 VYWPLEENDHDY
-446 YANDGTYQTLI
+446 YAHDGTYQTLF

-479 TNYITYSISNV
+479 TNYITFNRSNV
-490 KHYGYSIELFM
+490 KNYGYSIELFM
-501 RITETDS
+501 RITEADS
-508 AAMSGAV
+508 AAMSGNV

-533 AFWFGY
+533 IFWFGY

-546 HDVLGYWAIFSAEN
+546 RGVLGYWAIFSAEN
-560 VICKFPHF
+560 VVCKFPHF

-579 MVPENAS
+579 MSPEDAS

-604 IYLQNRSN
+604 IYLRNRSN

-632 RGLRLITNQ
+632 RGLRIITNQ

-651 RAFFA
+651 RAFFS

-680 VTEVMADPY
+680 VSEVIADPY
-689 FDPFELYPDYA
+689 FDPFTLYPDYA
-700 FPKTSNDYVFGKP
+700 YPQTQNDYVFGKP
-713 VITWQDERT
+713 VITWLDERT

-743 DFSFE
+743 SFSFE

-774 VTVITTESMT
+774 VAVITTESMT
-784 VYKGSYIILDGS
+784 VYKGSFIILDGS
-796 GSYDNITGYLWSTGS
+796 GSYDNITSYLWNTGS

>member
-1 MKRLPKVTCKTDIP
+1 MKRLPKVTCKTDLP
-15 GLWFHGVQEYGHTI
+15 GLFFHKWGQYSDT
-29 FSTLSVPEISFD
+29 FSVPEITFD
-41 YDDQNPAYDY
+41 ADDENPVYDY
-51 LCANGFMNFPKMYR
+51 LCADGFMNFPKMYR
-65 ENLTGFP
+65 ESLTGFP
-72 YFHSNF
+72 YFHSDF
-78 WNEDVLPLNAF
+78 WNEDVLPPDTNAQ
-89 ARGVSYAVLTGYDAS
+89 GVSYAVLTGYDAS

-117 FQTRSQCYIDNINS
+117 FENRSQCYIDNINS

-151 YKCDSVGRFDYDYI
+151 YKCDSVGRFDYGYI

-178 QPVNTTAYLSYQ
+178 QPIYTTSYNTCQ

-206 PETSHI
+206 PSTANI

-240 KIETIQKDQNG
+240 KIETIQKASG
-251 SIIFVYIDNVLI
+251 SVIFVYIDNVLI
-263 PFHTNNTAYD
+263 PFHFNAATYD

-311 ANRPQHFEEVRWCVY
+311 ANRPQHFEI
-326 HGNEWQYYTDNHFAF
+326 EWSVARTRYDSEFYSENHFPF
-341 ALSNLS
+341 YLRNL
-347 NVYQRA
+347 NYANQYQRETF
-353 GDIRWQG
+353 IQYLY
-360 KSELSEN
+360 KSELMEAFSWFGEYYYN
-367 YLSTGPGRLYIN
+367 N
-379 VLARYCLTLTLAYD
+379 VLPAYYLNLRLTHD
-393 NSSEKFG
+393 GSSEIFN
-400 ALNYPAL
+400 ASAYPAL
-407 HTVNM
+407 RTVNM
-412 TDEQLQITDN
+412 TDEQLQITDESSIVDN
-422 STIYDRVYDVGF
+422 AYDVGF
-434 VYWPLEENDQDY
+434 VYFPLEENDQDY
-446 YANDGTYQTLI
+446 YAHDGTYQTL
-457 FVHPHVDN
+457 FLLNPHVDN

-479 TNYITYSISNV
+479 TNYITYSKSNV
-490 KHYGYSIELFM
+490 QNYGYSIELFM
-501 RITETDS
+501 RITEADS
-508 AAMSGAV
+508 AAMSGNV
-515 KIMRLNTFN
+515 KIMRLNTFS

-533 AFWFGY
+533 VFWFGY
-539 IPALNTD
+539 IPALNAD

-560 VICKFPHF
+560 VVCKFPHF

-579 MVPENAS
+579 MSPEDAA

-604 IYLQNRSN
+604 IYLRERTSLSN
-612 LTGFGQLFDS
+612 FGQLFDS

-632 RGLRLITNQ
+632 RGLRIITNQ

-651 RAFFA
+651 RAFFT

-689 FDPFELYPDYA
+689 FDPFTLYPDYA
-700 FPKTSNDYVFGKP
+700 FPETQNDYVFGKP

-722 GEELGTGS
+722 GEDLGTGS
-730 ITEEITRNSKFRG
+730 ITEEITRNTKFRG

-753 ISVFMPPEGYIEMT
+753 ISVFMPPEGYVEMT
-767 INRQMPP
+767 INRQIPP
-774 VTVITTESMT
+774 VSVITTESMT

-796 GSYDNITGYLWSTGS
+796 GSYDNITSYQWSNGS

-825 FTLTVTNANGSDS
+825 FTLTVTNLYGSDS

-922 FRSPYFTGI
+922 FKSPYFTGI

>member
-1 MKRLPKVTCKTDIP
+1 MKRLPKITCKTDLP
-15 GLWFHGVQEYGHTI
+15 GLFFHKWGQYSGT
-29 FSTLSVPEISFD
+29 FSVPEITFD
-41 YDDQNPAYDY
+41 ADDENPVYDY
-51 LCANGFMNFPKMYR
+51 LCADGFMNFPKMYR

-72 YFHSNF
+72 YFHSDF
-78 WNEDVLPLNAF
+78 WNEDVLSSSVSAQ
-89 ARGVSYAVLTGYDAS
+89 GVSYAVLTGYDAS

-117 FQTRSQCYIDNINS
+117 FENRSECYIDNINS

-151 YKCDSVGRFDYDYI
+151 YKCDSVGRFDYGYI
-165 DPFYPAGYSFLYS
+165 DPFYPAGYSFLYG
-178 QPVNTTAYLSYQ
+178 QPVNTTSYHTYQ

-217 AVTGNANYFTGILQI
+217 AVTGNDNYFTGILQI

-240 KIETIQKDQNG
+240 RIETVQKDSG
-251 SIIFVYIDNVLI
+251 SVIFVYIDNVLI
-263 PFHTNNTAYD
+263 PFHFNDATYD

-311 ANRPQHFEEVRWCVY
+311 ANRPQHFEI
-326 HGNEWQYYTDNHFAF
+326 EWSVARTRYDSEFYSENHFPF
-341 ALSNLS
+341 YLRNL
-347 NVYQRA
+347 NYANQYQRETF
-353 GDIRWQG
+353 IQYLY
-360 KSELSEN
+360 KSELMEAFSWFGEYYYN
-367 YLSTGPGRLYIN
+367 N
-379 VLARYCLTLTLAYD
+379 VLPAYNLNLRLTHD
-393 NSSEKFG
+393 GSSEIFN
-400 ALNYPAL
+400 ASAYPAL
-407 HTVNM
+407 RTVNM

-422 STIYDRVYDVGF
+422 STIYDGVYYVGY
-434 VYWPLEENDQDY
+434 VYWPLEENDHDY
-446 YANDGTYQTLI
+446 YAHDGTYQTLF

-479 TNYITYSISNV
+479 TNYITYNRSNV
-490 KHYGYSIELFM
+490 KNYGYSIELFM
-501 RITETDS
+501 RITEADS
-508 AAMSGAV
+508 AAMSGNV
-515 KIMRLNTFN
+515 KIMRLNTFS

-533 AFWFGY
+533 VFWFGY

-560 VICKFPHF
+560 VVCKFPHF
-568 KNKAVSHLAFR
+568 KNRAISHLAFR
-579 MVPENAS
+579 MSPEDAA

-604 IYLQNRSN
+604 IYLRNRSN

-632 RGLRLITNQ
+632 RGLRIITNQ
-641 EVYPAIVDES
+641 EVYPVIVDES
-651 RAFFA
+651 RAFFS

-689 FDPFELYPDYA
+689 FNPFELYPDYA
-700 FPKTSNDYVFGKP
+700 FPETQNDYVFGKP
-713 VITWQDERT
+713 AITWLDERT

-730 ITEEITRNSKFRG
+730 ITEEITRNTKFRG

-753 ISVFMPPEGYIEMT
+753 ISVFMPPEGYVEMT

-774 VTVITTESMT
+774 VSVITTESMT
-784 VYKGSYIILDGS
+784 VYKGSYIILDGA
-796 GSYDNITGYLWSTGS
+796 GSYDNITSYQWSNGS

-825 FTLTVTNANGSDS
+825 FTLTVTNNYGSDS

-859 VQVTGQEIPLS
+859 VKVTGQEIPLS

-959 ELPGEVD
+959 KLPGEVD

>member
-1 MKRLPKVTCKTDIP
+1 MKRLPKVTCKTDLP
-15 GLWFHGVQEYGHTI
+15 GLFFHKWGQYSDT
-29 FSTLSVPEISFD
+29 FSVPEITFNA
-41 YDDQNPAYDY
+41 DDENPAYDH

-65 ENLTGFP
+65 ESLTGFP
-72 YFHSNF
+72 YFHSDF
-78 WNEDVLPLNAF
+78 WNEDVLSPSTNAQ
-89 ARGVSYAVLTGYDAS
+89 GVSYVALTGYDAS

-117 FQTRSQCYIDNINS
+117 FENRSQCYIYNINA

-143 DDFTVSFD
+143 NDFTVSFD
-151 YKCDSVGRFDYDYI
+151 YKCDSVGRFDYLYI
-165 DPFYPAGYSFLYS
+165 DPNYPAGYSFLYS
-178 QPVNTTAYLSYQ
+178 QPVNTTAYLHHQ

-206 PETSHI
+206 PNTAYI

-217 AVTGNANYFTGILQI
+217 AVTGNENYFTGILQI

-240 KIETIQKDQNG
+240 KIETIQKNSG
-251 SIIFVYIDNVLI
+251 SVIFVYIDNVLI
-263 PFHTNNTAYD
+263 PFHFNNATYD

-301 GDYWYKNFRI
+301 GDYWYKNFCI
-311 ANRPQHFEEVRWCVY
+311 ANRQQHFEI
-326 HGNEWQYYTDNHFAF
+326 EWSVARTRYDSEFYSENHFPF
-341 ALSNLS
+341 YLRDLSYANQ
-347 NVYQRA
+347 YQRESVI
-353 GDIRWQG
+353 GCNY
-360 KSELSEN
+360 KSELMEVSSWFGEYYYN
-367 YLSTGPGRLYIN
+367 N
-379 VLARYCLTLTLAYD
+379 VLPAYYLNLRLAHD
-393 NSSEKFG
+393 GSSEIFNAG
-400 ALNYPAL
+400 SYPAL
-407 HTVNM
+407 RTVNM
-412 TDEQLQITDN
+412 TDEQLQITDESSIVDN
-422 STIYDRVYDVGF
+422 AYDVGF
-434 VYWPLEENDQDY
+434 VYFPLEENDQDY
-446 YANDGTYQTLI
+446 YAHDGTYQTL
-457 FVHPHVDN
+457 FLLNPHVDN

-479 TNYITYSISNV
+479 TNYITYSKSNV
-490 KHYGYSIELFM
+490 QNYGYSIELFM
-501 RITETDS
+501 RITEADS
-508 AAMSGAV
+508 AAMSGIV
-515 KIMRLNTFN
+515 KIMRLNTFS

-533 AFWFGY
+533 VFWFGY

-560 VICKFPHF
+560 VVCKFPHF
-568 KNKAVSHLAFR
+568 RNKAVSHLAFR
-579 MVPENAS
+579 MSPEDAA

-604 IYLQNRSN
+604 IFLRERSSLSN
-612 LTGFGQLFDS
+612 FGQLFDS
-622 AGNSGFSGAI
+622 AGISGFCGAI
-632 RGLRLITNQ
+632 RGLRIITNQ

-651 RAFFA
+651 RAFFS

-680 VTEVMADPY
+680 VTEVIADPY

-700 FPKTSNDYVFGKP
+700 FPETQNDYVFGKP
-713 VITWQDERT
+713 IITWQDERT

-730 ITEEITRNSKFRG
+730 ITEEITRNTKFRG
-743 DFSFE
+743 GLSFE
-748 NTAKG
+748 NSAKG
-753 ISVFMPPEGYIEMT
+753 ISVFMPPEGYVEMT
-767 INRQMPP
+767 INRQIPP
-774 VTVITTESMT
+774 TAVITTESMT

-796 GSYDNITGYLWSTGS
+796 GSYDDITGYSWNTGS

-825 FTLTVTNANGSDS
+825 FTLTVTNTYGSDS

-853 KADIVT
+853 KADIET

-881 NGQNCIISLRQL
+881 NGQNCIITLRQL

>member
-1 MKRLPKVTCKTDIP
+1 MKRLPKVTCKTDLP
-15 GLWFHGVQEYGHTI
+15 GLFFHKWGQYSDT
-29 FSTLSVPEISFD
+29 FSVPEITFNA
-41 YDDQNPAYDY
+41 DDENPAYDY
-51 LCANGFMNFPKMYR
+51 LCADGFINFPKMYR
-65 ENLTGFP
+65 ESLTGFP
-72 YFHSNF
+72 YFHSDF
-78 WNEDVLPLNAF
+78 WNEDVLSSSVNAQ
-89 ARGVSYAVLTGYDAS
+89 GVSYAALTGYDAS

-117 FQTRSQCYIDNINS
+117 FENRSQCCIDNINS

-151 YKCDSVGRFDYDYI
+151 YKCDSVGRFDYGFI

-178 QPVNTTAYLSYQ
+178 QPVNTTSYHTYQ

-206 PETSHI
+206 PETAYI

-217 AVTGNANYFTGILQI
+217 AVTGNKNYFTGILQI
-232 DFTEWHSV
+232 DFTEWHSFR
-240 KIETIQKDQNG
+240 IETIQKDSG
-251 SIIFVYIDNVLI
+251 SVIFVYIDNVLI
-263 PFHTNNTAYD
+263 PFHFNNATYD

-286 SVSFWGFNTRNAYYT
+286 SGSFLGFNTRNAYYT

-311 ANRPQHFEEVRWCVY
+311 ANRPQHFEI
-326 HGNEWQYYTDNHFAF
+326 EWSVAPTRYDSEYYSENHFPF
-341 ALSNLS
+341 YLCNL
-347 NVYQRA
+347 NYANQYQRESVI
-353 GDIRWQG
+353 DCHF
-360 KSELSEN
+360 KSELMEVSSWFREYYYN
-367 YLSTGPGRLYIN
+367 N
-379 VLARYCLTLTLAYD
+379 VLPAYYLNLRLTHD
-393 NSSEKFG
+393 GSSEIFNAG
-400 ALNYPAL
+400 AYPAL

-412 TDEQLQITDN
+412 TDEQLQITDESSIIDN
-422 STIYDRVYDVGF
+422 AYDVGF
-434 VYWPLEENDQDY
+434 VYFPLEENDQDY
-446 YANDGTYQTLI
+446 YAHDGTYQTL
-457 FVHPHVDN
+457 FLLNPHVDN

-479 TNYITYSISNV
+479 TNYITYSKSNV
-490 KHYGYSIELFM
+490 QNYGYSIELFM
-501 RITETDS
+501 RITEADS
-508 AAMSGAV
+508 AAMSGNV

-533 AFWFGY
+533 IFWFGY

-560 VICKFPHF
+560 VVCKFPHF
-568 KNKAVSHLAFR
+568 KNRAVSHLAFR
-579 MVPENAS
+579 MSPEDAA

-604 IYLQNRSN
+604 IFLRERSSLSN
-612 LTGFGQLFDS
+612 FGQLFDS

-632 RGLRLITNQ
+632 RGLRIITNQ

-651 RAFFA
+651 RAFFS

-665 VFSDIELGLD
+665 TFSDIELGLD

-700 FPKTSNDYVFGKP
+700 FPKTQNDYVFGKP
-713 VITWQDERT
+713 VISWLDERT

-730 ITEEITRNSKFRG
+730 ITEDITRNTKFRG

-753 ISVFMPPEGYIEMT
+753 ISVFMPPEGYAEMT

-774 VTVITTESMT
+774 VSVITTESMT

-796 GSYDNITGYLWSTGS
+796 GSYDNITSYQWSNGS

-825 FTLTVTNANGSDS
+825 FTLTVTNSYGSDS

>member
-1 MKRLPKVTCKTDIP
+1 MKRLPKVTCKTDLP
-15 GLWFHGVQEYGHTI
+15 GLFFHKWGQYSDT
-29 FSTLSVPEISFD
+29 FSVPEITFD
-41 YDDQNPAYDY
+41 ADDENPAYDY
-51 LCANGFMNFPKMYR
+51 LCADGFVNFPKMYR

-72 YFHSNF
+72 YFHSDF
-78 WNEDVLPLNAF
+78 WNEDVLPLNTDAQ
-89 ARGVSYAVLTGYDAS
+89 GVSYAALTGYDAS

-117 FQTRSQCYIDNINS
+117 FENRSQCYIDNINS

-151 YKCDSVGRFDYDYI
+151 YKCDSVGRFDYGYI

-178 QPVNTTAYLSYQ
+178 QPVNTTSYHTCQ

-206 PETSHI
+206 PSTGNI

-217 AVTGNANYFTGILQI
+217 AVTGNQNYFTGILQI

-240 KIETIQKDQNG
+240 KIETIQKASG
-251 SIIFVYIDNVLI
+251 SVIFVYIDNVLI
-263 PFHTNNTAYD
+263 PFHFNDATYD

-311 ANRPQHFEEVRWCVY
+311 ANRPQHFEI
-326 HGNEWQYYTDNHFAF
+326 EWSVARTRYDSEFYSENHFPF
-341 ALSNLS
+341 YLRNL
-347 NVYQRA
+347 NYANQYQRETF
-353 GDIRWQG
+353 IQYLY
-360 KSELSEN
+360 KSELMEAFSWFGEYYYN
-367 YLSTGPGRLYIN
+367 N
-379 VLARYCLTLTLAYD
+379 VLPAYNLNLRLAHD
-393 NSSEKFG
+393 GSSEIFN
-400 ALNYPAL
+400 AASYPAL
-407 HTVNM
+407 RTVNM

-422 STIYDRVYDVGF
+422 STIYDGVYYVGY
-434 VYWPLEENDQDY
+434 VYWPLEENDHDY
-446 YANDGTYQTLI
+446 YAHDGTYQTLF

-479 TNYITYSISNV
+479 TNYITYNRSNV
-490 KHYGYSIELFM
+490 KNYGYSIELFM
-501 RITETDS
+501 RITEADS
-508 AAMSGAV
+508 AAMSGNV

-533 AFWFGY
+533 VFWFGY
-539 IPALNTD
+539 IPALNAD

-560 VICKFPHF
+560 VVCKFPHF

-579 MVPENAS
+579 MSPEDAS

-604 IYLQNRSN
+604 IYLRNRSN

-632 RGLRLITNQ
+632 RGLRIITNQ

-651 RAFFA
+651 RAFFS
-656 NKDTFYLQD
+656 NKDIFYLQD

-675 RYWDR
+675 RYWNR

-689 FDPFELYPDYA
+689 FDPFTLYPDYA
-700 FPKTSNDYVFGKP
+700 YPQTQNDYVFGKP

-730 ITEEITRNSKFRG
+730 ITEEITRNTKFRG

-753 ISVFMPPEGYIEMT
+753 ISVFMPPEGYVEMT

-774 VTVITTESMT
+774 TAVITTESMT

-796 GSYDNITGYLWSTGS
+796 GSYDNITSYQWSNGS

-825 FTLTVTNANGSDS
+825 FTLAVTNANGSDS

>member
-15 GLWFHGVQEYGHTI
+15 GLFFHKWGQYSDT
-29 FSTLSVPEISFD
+29 FSVPEITFD
-41 YDDQNPAYDY
+41 ADDENPVYDY
-51 LCANGFMNFPKMYR
+51 ICADGFMNFPKMYR

-72 YFHSNF
+72 YFYSDF
-78 WNEDVLPLNAF
+78 WNEDVLPGNAW
-89 ARGVSYAVLTGYDAS
+89 AQGVSYAVLTGYDAS
-104 KSDEENLPYVAAH
+104 KSDEENAPYVAAH
-117 FQTRSQCYIDNINS
+117 FENRSQCYINNINS
-131 GGLKQNSRITNF
+131 GGLKQNSRITNS

-151 YKCDSVGRFDYDYI
+151 YKCDSVGRFDYGYI
-165 DPFYPAGYSFLYS
+165 DPSYPAGYSFLYS
-178 QPVNTTAYLSYQ
+178 QPVNTTSYNTYQ

-206 PETSHI
+206 PDTAYI

-240 KIETIQKDQNG
+240 KIETIQKASG
-251 SIIFVYIDNVLI
+251 SVIFVYIDNVLI
-263 PFHTNNTAYD
+263 PFHFNNATYD

-286 SVSFWGFNTRNAYYT
+286 SGSFLGFNTRNAYYT

-311 ANRPQHFEEVRWCVY
+311 ANRPQHFEIGWSVARTRYDSE
-326 HGNEWQYYTDNHFAF
+326 YYSENHFPF
-341 ALSNLS
+341 YLRNLHYA
-347 NVYQRA
+347 NQYQRETF
-353 GDIRWQG
+353 IQCNY
-360 KSELSEN
+360 KSELMKVSSWFGEYYYN
-367 YLSTGPGRLYIN
+367 N
-379 VLARYCLTLTLAYD
+379 VLPAYYLNLRLAHD
-393 NSSEKFG
+393 GSSEIFNAG
-400 ALNYPAL
+400 AYPAL
-407 HTVNM
+407 RTVNM
-412 TDEQLQITDN
+412 TDEQLQITDESSIVDN
-422 STIYDRVYDVGF
+422 AYDVGF
-434 VYWPLEENDQDY
+434 VYFPLEENDQDY
-446 YANDGTYQTLI
+446 YAHDGTYQTL
-457 FVHPHVDN
+457 FLLNPHVDN

-479 TNYITYSISNV
+479 TNYITYSKSNV
-490 KHYGYSIELFM
+490 QNYGYSIELFM
-501 RITETDS
+501 RITEADS
-508 AAMSGAV
+508 AAMSGNV
-515 KIMRLNTFN
+515 KIMRLNTFS
-524 VSGLYANDR
+524 VTGLYANDR

-560 VICKFPHF
+560 VVCKFPHF

-579 MVPENAS
+579 MSPEDDS

-604 IYLQNRSN
+604 IFLRERSSLSN
-612 LTGFGQLFDS
+612 FGQLFDS

-632 RGLRLITNQ
+632 RGLRIITNQ

-651 RAFFA
+651 RAFFS

-680 VTEVMADPY
+680 VSEVMADPY

-700 FPKTSNDYVFGKP
+700 YPKTQNDYVFGKP

-730 ITEEITRNSKFRG
+730 ITEDITRNTKFRG
-743 DFSFE
+743 GLSFE
-748 NTAKG
+748 NSAKG
-753 ISVFMPPEGYIEMT
+753 INVFMPPESYIEMT

-774 VTVITTESMT
+774 VSVITAESMT

-796 GSYDNITGYLWSTGS
+796 GSYDNITSYLWSNGS
-811 TAAQISVQIMETTT
+811 AAAQISVQIMETTT
-825 FTLTVTNANGSDS
+825 FTLTVTNAYGSDS
-838 ATITIVCKEVPEIVK
+838 ATITIVCKEVPEIIK
-853 KADIVT
+853 KADIET
-859 VQVTGQEIPLS
+859 VKVTGQEIPLS

-922 FRSPYFTGI
+922 FKSPYFTGI

-949 SRWILVYRAE
+949 SRWILIYRAE